1 MLCMLGLGKVVV
13 EEEESAVSGRV
24 KRVGMMEAACF

>member
-13 EEEESAVSGRV
+13 ESAVSGRV
-24 KRVGMMEAACF
+24 KRMGMMEAA